1 MQQLH
6 WLLIFSLTDSLSLP
20 QIVAINNHNLKS
32 MQRYFYSISINSIKG
47 YFLSFLILCGFSQNL
62 EGKGKYL
69 NENNKAPA
77 GKAEFIKMRLPLGQ
91 TFETWETDFSPSKVY
106 HVAQNHPKASDSNNG
121 SESAPFKTIS
131 KAASILKA
139 GEAVEVHEGIYREW
153 VKPENGGTSP
163 EKMIWYYAAQG
174 EEVIIKGSDEWKP
187 EWVKTRYIGKD
198 KKVNSI
204 TYEAT
209 LKGSQFEG
217 ANPFCLLNGRID
229 AQWGWNKEF
238 EHCRGMIF
246 LDGNKL
252 RQVSEYDNLES
263 LRNNDEGLFWVEEN
277 GMTIHIRLK
286 GDRNPN
292 GLNFEITTKEQ
303 VFAPV
308 IRYLNYIKVSGFKM
322 FHAANPVPI
331 PWPQRGLVSTFGGH
345 HWIIEDCE
353 IGYANTIGIDMG
365 GGWWYYGKGEAQ
377 GYNIIRRNYIH
388 DFGVCG
394 IAGWH
399 NMTNESVLV
408 EDNLLRECCTMPFPG
423 HCENAAIKIHRTFNS
438 LIRRNVIVKT
448 YFGSSIWLDGE
459 IYNTRITQNIC
470 LQNYDVTWGQIF
482 LEINEGPNMVDNN
495 IMYETHR
502 YNWGGGIDNA
512 HGFHSHDAEKVAILQ
527 NLIFNGEDHAIDVAN
542 GDPNRTGGT
551 AWNRHFRVYGNIIGA
566 YRVAVHFPNE
576 TSKSDMNHLAS
587 YKSDLAYGFVGNGKD
602 KINLEEWKGQGHDV
616 NSYVE
621 PLIITIDPEKLT
633 MSVKSMSMKEPP
645 VYREQPVLLPEFAK
659 AEELLKYDLLS
670 KPRKGDF
677 SVGPIVNLPYDGSEI
692 SIDPR
697 LK

>member
-1 MQQLH
+1 MK
-6 WLLIFSLTDSLSLP
+6 T
-20 QIVAINNHNLKS
+20 
-32 MQRYFYSISINSIKG
+32 RYFNKSSV
-47 YFLSFLILCGFSQNL
+47 LILVLLPFTSFFSY
-62 EGKGKYL
+62 GGT
-69 NENNKAPA
+69 APVNTQTS
-77 GKAEFIKMRLPLGQ
+77 KSVFIEMKLPLGQ
-91 TFETWETDFSPSKVY
+91 LFETWEVDFRPSKIY
-106 HVAQNHPKASDSNNG
+106 HVSQNYPNASDANNG
-121 SESAPFKTIS
+121 SRSAPFKTIS

-139 GEAVEVHEGIYREW
+139 GEAVEVHEGVYREW

-163 EKMIWYYAAQG
+163 DKMIWYYAAEG
-174 EEVIIKGSDEWKP
+174 EEVVIKGSDEWAP
-187 EWVKTRYIGKD
+187 DWIQTRYIGKEKQRD
-198 KKVNSI
+198 YV

-209 LKGSQFEG
+209 LKSTQFEG
-217 ANPFCLLNGRID
+217 ANPFSLLNGRID
-229 AQWGWNKEF
+229 AQWGYNKEF

-246 LDGNKL
+246 LEGEKL
-252 RQVSEYDNLES
+252 RQLSNYDEFES
-263 LRNNDEGLFWVEEN
+263 LRDTDAGLFWVEEN

-286 GDRNPN
+286 GDKNPN
-292 GLNFEITTKEQ
+292 GLTFEITTKEQ

-308 IRYLNYIKVSGFKM
+308 NRYLNYIKVSGFKM

-331 PWPQRGLVSTFGGH
+331 PWPQRGLISTFGGH

-353 IGYANTIGIDMG
+353 IAYANTIGIDMG
-365 GGWWYYGKGEAQ
+365 GGWWYYGKGETQ

-394 IAGWH
+394 IAAWH
-399 NMTNESVLV
+399 NMPNESILI
-408 EDNLLRECCTMPFPG
+408 EDNLLRECCTMSVPG
-423 HCENAAIKIHRTFNS
+423 HCENAAIKIHRAENS

-459 IYNTRITQNIC
+459 IYNSRITQNVC

-482 LEINEGPNMVDNN
+482 LEINEGPNLVDNN

-527 NLIFNGEDHAIDVAN
+527 NLIFNGDDHAIDIAN

-576 TSKSDMNHLAS
+576 TSKSNQNLFAS
-587 YKSDLAYGFVGNGKD
+587 YRSDLAYGFVGDGNEKVNIED
-602 KINLEEWKGQGHDV
+602 WRKLGHDHE
-616 NSYVE
+616 SIIE
-621 PLIITIDPEKLT
+621 PLIISINPDALT
-633 MSVKSMSMKEPP
+633 MSVKSISLEEVP
-645 VYREQPVLLPEFAK
+645 VYREQPELLPEFAGV
-659 AEELLKYDLLS
+659 EELLSHDLLS
-670 KPRKGDF
+670 RPRKGKF
-677 SVGPIVNLPYDGSEI
+677 AVGPIIDLPLDGTEI

-697 LK
+697 RK